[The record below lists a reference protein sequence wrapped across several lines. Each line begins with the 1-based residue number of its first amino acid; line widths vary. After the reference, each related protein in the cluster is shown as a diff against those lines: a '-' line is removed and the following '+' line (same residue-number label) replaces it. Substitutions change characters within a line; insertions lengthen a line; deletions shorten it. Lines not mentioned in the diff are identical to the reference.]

1 MTRLDKRGVL
11 YRLCCNCRMPGALRM
26 DSVDAMLLMR
36 MVERLLGLLSGA
48 LCVVLGYR
56 LFINLPEKTDSSG
69 KVVLPGGVSIWLSRV
84 GPGIFFALFGAAIVA
99 YSFAS
104 TVRVTNEQSA
114 ASSQPSS
121 DPPGTALAMR
131 RQEIAAMS
139 ARAAKA
145 DTKEQMLIDLRVS
158 MTDLNTAIDRL
169 GRDVAPPERDRLVA
183 GLQNAK
189 MLLLRTAWI
198 PTWGD
203 PARFQTWIN
212 SGALLPAPA
221 GMDEPAGLYL
231 AGQTR

>member
-1 MTRLDKRGVL
+1 
-11 YRLCCNCRMPGALRM
+11 M

-104 TVRVTNEQSA
+104 TVRVTNEQGAAPSQ
-114 ASSQPSS
+114 ASS
-121 DPPGTALAMR
+121 DAPGAAIAMR

-139 ARAAKA
+139 ARAAKSNTA
-145 DTKEQMLIDLRVS
+145 EEAIIELRGS
-158 MTDLNTAIDRL
+158 MADLNAAIDRL
-169 GRDVAPPERDRLVA
+169 GRDVAPPDRDRLIA

-189 MLLLRTAWI
+189 MLLLRGAWQ

-203 PARFQTWIN
+203 PARFQSWIN
-212 SGALLPAPA
+212 SGAVLPAPA

>member
-1 MTRLDKRGVL
+1 
-11 YRLCCNCRMPGALRM
+11 M

-114 ASSQPSS
+114 ASSQASS
-121 DPPGTALAMR
+121 DTPGAALAMR

-139 ARAAKA
+139 ARAAKS
-145 DTKEQMLIDLRVS
+145 DTTEQMLIELRGS
-158 MTDLNTAIDRL
+158 MTDLNAAIDRL
-169 GRDVAPPERDRLVA
+169 GRDVAPPERDRLVS

-189 MLLLRTAWI
+189 VLLLRSAWM
-198 PTWGD
+198 PAWGD
-203 PARFQTWIN
+203 PARFQSWIN
-212 SGALLPAPA
+212 SGAQLPALA
-221 GMDEPAGLYL
+221 GMDVPAGLYL
-231 AGQTR
+231 AGQQP

>member
-1 MTRLDKRGVL
+1 
-11 YRLCCNCRMPGALRM
+11 M

-48 LCVVLGYR
+48 LCVVPGDR

-114 ASSQPSS
+114 GPSQASS
-121 DPPGTALAMR
+121 DAPGTTLAMR

-139 ARAAKA
+139 ARAAKSDA
-145 DTKEQMLIDLRVS
+145 TEQMLSELRGS
-158 MTDLNTAIDRL
+158 MTDLNAAIDRL
-169 GRDVAPPERDRLVA
+169 GRVVAPPERDRLVS

-189 MLLLRTAWI
+189 VLLLRSAWM

-203 PARFQTWIN
+203 HARFQSWIN
-212 SGALLPAPA
+212 SGAILPAPA

>member
-1 MTRLDKRGVL
+1 MEFL
-11 YRLCCNCRMPGALRM
+11 
-26 DSVDAMLLMR
+26 DAMLLMR

-56 LFINLPEKTDSSG
+56 LFINLPDKTDSGG

-104 TVRVTNEQSA
+104 TVRVTNEQGAAPSQ
-114 ASSQPSS
+114 ASS
-121 DPPGTALAMR
+121 DTPGATFAMR

-139 ARAAKA
+139 ARAAKS
-145 DTKEQMLIDLRVS
+145 DTTERTLIELRGA
-158 MTDLNTAIDRL
+158 MADLNATIDRL
-169 GRDVAPPERDRLVA
+169 GRDVAPPERDRLIA

-189 MLLLRTAWI
+189 VLLLRSAWM
-198 PTWGD
+198 PAWGD
-203 PARFQTWIN
+203 PARFQSWVN
-212 SGALLPAPA
+212 SGAVLPAPA

>member
-1 MTRLDKRGVL
+1 
-11 YRLCCNCRMPGALRM
+11 M

-56 LFINLPEKTDSSG
+56 LFINLPDKTDSSG

-104 TVRVTNEQSA
+104 AVRVTNEQGAAPSQ
-114 ASSQPSS
+114 ASS
-121 DPPGTALAMR
+121 DAPGATLAMR

-139 ARAAKA
+139 ARAAKS
-145 DTKEQMLIDLRVS
+145 DTTERTLIELRGA
-158 MTDLNTAIDRL
+158 MADLNATIDRL
-169 GRDVAPPERDRLVA
+169 GRDVAPPERDRLIA
-183 GLQNAK
+183 GLQSTK
-189 MLLLRTAWI
+189 MLLLRGAWQ

-203 PARFQTWIN
+203 PARFQSWIN
-212 SGALLPAPA
+212 SGAILPAPA

>member
-1 MTRLDKRGVL
+1 
-11 YRLCCNCRMPGALRM
+11 M

-56 LFINLPEKTDSSG
+56 LFINLPEKTNSAG

-114 ASSQPSS
+114 ASSQASS
-121 DPPGTALAMR
+121 DTPGAALAMR

-139 ARAAKA
+139 ARAAKSDA
-145 DTKEQMLIDLRVS
+145 TEQMLNDLRGS
-158 MTDLNTAIDRL
+158 MTDLNAAIDRL
-169 GRDVAPPERDRLVA
+169 GRNVAPPERDRLVA

-189 MLLLRTAWI
+189 VLLLRSAWI
-198 PTWGD
+198 PAWGD
-203 PARFQTWIN
+203 PTRFQSWIN
-212 SGALLPAPA
+212 SGAILPAPA

>member
-1 MTRLDKRGVL
+1 
-11 YRLCCNCRMPGALRM
+11 M
-26 DSVDAMLLMR
+26 DSVDAILLMR

-104 TVRVTNEQSA
+104 TVRVTNEQGA
-114 ASSQPSS
+114 PSQASS
-121 DPPGTALAMR
+121 DPPGTAVATR

-139 ARAAKA
+139 ARAAKS
-145 DTKEQMLIDLRVS
+145 DTTEQTIIELRGA
-158 MTDLNTAIDRL
+158 MADLNATIDRV
-169 GRDVAPPERDRLVA
+169 GRDVAPPERDRLIA

-189 MLLLRTAWI
+189 VLLLRGAWAAA
-198 PTWGD
+198 WGD
-203 PARFQTWIN
+203 PARFQSWIN
-212 SGALLPAPA
+212 SGAQLPAPA
-221 GMDEPAGLYL
+221 GMDVPAGLYL
-231 AGQTR
+231 AGQPR